1 MENVTETEEIVPVII
16 DLGAN
21 RRGELTEQTL
31 MQLGADIKYMIGRM
45 FTGAPINAMFKGTRS
60 ELAAFGKA
68 MFREKKYMDSY
79 LRYGLDDP
87 RTYKDSYR
95 LKSAVKN
102 FEKATGLKWPFK
114 YHPHLLLQVR
124 QSFVVYCD
132 IHLLCLS
139 GSYIV
144 YQ

>member
-1 MENVTETEEIVPVII
+1 MENVTETEEFVPVII

-31 MQLGADIKYMIGRM
+31 MQLGADIKYMLGRM
-45 FTGAPINAMFKGTRS
+45 FTGAPVNAMFKGTRS
-60 ELAAFGKA
+60 ELSAFGKA
-68 MFREKKYMDSY
+68 MFREKSYMNSY
-79 LRYGLDDP
+79 LKYGLDDP

-114 YHPHLLLQVR
+114 
-124 QSFVVYCD
+124 
-132 IHLLCLS
+132 
-139 GSYIV
+139 
-144 YQ
+144 

>member
-1 MENVTETEEIVPVII
+1 METEEIVPVII

-60 ELAAFGKA
+60 ELASFGKA

-114 YHPHLLLQVR
+114 
-124 QSFVVYCD
+124 
-132 IHLLCLS
+132 
-139 GSYIV
+139 
-144 YQ
+144 